1 MAQKGEV
8 TIVEEVAIIRQRF
21 RFQATWSRRGG
32 DYDEAEFET
41 AEEAVK
47 WGRVRAPFVTVR
59 TRCDR
64 QDWSSSMQDWSAGE
78 RDPEREAYGAVLPRW
93 PSQTETLGQP
103 EPDVLSDYQGV
114 VRIYEA
120 PDLLWGSER
129 FTALWHE
136 AGGPHWP
143 SESHFGFERFTTLYD
158 AIDWG
163 RERAKVVTL
172 HLHSHPEPYGAGEEQ
187 AEGQSLPPWPPWPE
201 PTPPDGPPS
210 VDHFTS
216 Y

>member
-47 WGRVRAPFVTVR
+47 WGRVRAPFVMLR
-59 TRCDR
+59 TR
-64 QDWSSSMQDWSAGE
+64 SSAQDWSAGE
-78 RDPEREAYGAVLPRW
+78 RDPEREAYGAILPRW
-93 PSQTETLGQP
+93 PSQTETVGQR
-103 EPDVLSDYQGV
+103 EPDALTEYQGV
-114 VRIYEA
+114 VRVYEA
-120 PDLLWGSER
+120 PELVWRSER

-143 SESHFGFERFTTLYD
+143 SDSHFGLERFTTLYD

-163 RERAKVVTL
+163 RARAKVVTV
-172 HLHSHPEPYGAGEEQ
+172 HWNDHPTPYAAGEEQ
-187 AEGQSLPPWPPWPE
+187 ADGQALPTWPPWPE
-201 PTPPDGPPS
+201 PTPLTPPPGG
-210 VDHFTS
+210 DHFTS